1 METNKLFPTSG
12 DPPTPGKPEPEIN
25 LGNPT
30 MNMQTDNPQIPFPRR
45 IDHGIALLR
54 ISFGLMLFAHGFVLK
69 FMTFGLAGTAGFF
82 ESIGFP
88 GWSASVVFAA
98 ETVGG
103 LALIAGIGTRW
114 VSVAIL
120 PVLLGALY
128 VHLGNGWV
136 FSNEG
141 GGWEYPLY
149 LVVLA
154 VAQFLLGAGAWSL
167 DRKLG
172 LEQTPV

>member
-1 METNKLFPTSG
+1 MNH
-12 DPPTPGKPEPEIN
+12 
-25 LGNPT
+25 NP
-30 MNMQTDNPQIPFPRR
+30 R
-45 IDHGIALLR
+45 IDLGIALLR
-54 ISFGLMLFAHGFVLK
+54 ISLGVMFFTHGFVLK
-69 FMTFGLAGTAGFF
+69 LMTFSLAGTAGYF

-88 GWSASVVFAA
+88 GWTAYAVFLA
-98 ETVGG
+98 ETLGG

-114 VSVAIL
+114 VSAALI
-120 PVLLGALY
+120 PILLGALY

-154 VAQFLLGAGAWSL
+154 VVQVLFGAGALSL

-172 LEQTPV
+172 LEPQHA

>member
-1 METNKLFPTSG
+1 MNTRTENLQPAFPG
-12 DPPTPGKPEPEIN
+12 
-25 LGNPT
+25 
-30 MNMQTDNPQIPFPRR
+30 R

-54 ISFGLMLFAHGFVLK
+54 IGFGLMLFAHGFVLK
-69 FMTFGLAGTAGFF
+69 LMTFGLAGTAGFF

-88 GWSASVVFAA
+88 GWTAYAVFAA

-136 FSNEG
+136 FSNAG

-154 VAQFLLGAGAWSL
+154 VAQFLLGAGPWSL

-172 LEQTPV
+172 LEQPPA